1 MRRTWRW
8 AWLGLLWAA
17 PAWALE
23 SAWVSWVMDGDT
35 VLLLPE
41 GRHGALKWRISG
53 IDAPELCQP
62 GGEAAR
68 EALVARVLRHTV
80 QIEPQGQDVYGRD
93 IGRLWRDGQDV
104 GAELV
109 RSGMA
114 WAWQHRA
121 GRGPYAALQRQAQ
134 QDKRGLFAALETA
147 MSPALFRQF
156 HGSCQAA
163 GDQGPGAPVQRAA
176 QTGQARSR

>member
-1 MRRTWRW
+1 MKRGLLCL
-8 AWLGLLWAA
+8 WLGLGLAV

-41 GRHGALKWRISG
+41 GRHEALKWRIGG
-53 IDAPELCQP
+53 IDAPEICQP

-68 EALVARVLRHTV
+68 EALMGRVLRRTV
-80 QIEPQGQDVYGRD
+80 QIEPQGQDVYGRE
-93 IGRLWRDGQDV
+93 IGRLWLDGQDV
-104 GAELV
+104 GAAMV

-121 GRGPYAALQRQAQ
+121 GRGPYAALQKQAQ
-134 QDKRGLFAALETA
+134 RDRQGLFAARETA

-156 HGSCQAA
+156 HGSCHT
-163 GDQGPGAPVQRAA
+163 DEDRKPGAPVQRKN
-176 QTGQARSR
+176 GR